1 MSSESLVVISLEIV
15 IEVVSEVVVEV
26 VSVVVVVVVDA
37 NSCPS
42 RKFKRNNY
50 YFSY

>member
-1 MSSESLVVISLEIV
+1 MSSESVVVRSLEIV

-26 VSVVVVVVVDA
+26 VSVVVVVDA